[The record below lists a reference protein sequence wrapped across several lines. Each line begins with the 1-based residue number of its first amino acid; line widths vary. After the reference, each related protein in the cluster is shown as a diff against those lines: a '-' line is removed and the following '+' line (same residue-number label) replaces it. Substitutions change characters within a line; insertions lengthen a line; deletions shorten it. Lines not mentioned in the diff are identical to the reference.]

1 MRAPRGPATRPEVF
15 PGQARVPTS
24 EKSPALQ
31 IVPLGGL
38 GEFGMNMM
46 ALRWQGSVLLVDAGL
61 MFPDEGFLGVD
72 IVVPDM
78 TYLEDEPGA
87 LVGVVLTHGH
97 DDHIGALP
105 HLLTKMRAP
114 VFGTRLTLG
123 IARERLT
130 EYGLQDQA
138 DLRVV
143 EPRQRERVGP
153 FEVEFI
159 QVTHSIPD
167 AIALAIRTP
176 VGIVVH
182 TADWKIDQS
191 PVDGRGF
198 DFRRFSEL
206 GDEGVFALMS
216 DSTNAARKGFTPSE
230 RDVGRAL
237 SPIIQSATGRV
248 VVTTF
253 ASNIHRLQQ
262 VIDIAARFGRR
273 IAFVGRSVSSNVRVA
288 EELGYLR
295 MPPGVTIEPRDI
307 MKLPRDKVVMIA
319 GGSQGEPMSALSRIA
334 LNDHRDVTLDPGDLV
349 ILSARRIPGNERYIS
364 RLINHLCRRGA
375 NVLMDDTPGVH
386 VSGHASR
393 EELKIM
399 LALTRPRYFL
409 PVHGD
414 FQHLSQHAQLAEDA
428 GIPKERVLVIES
440 GDILSLTADEARI
453 EGKAPVGSVF
463 IDGTLE
469 EVDKVVIR
477 DRQHIAEDGIVMP
490 VVAINKH
497 TGTIEHAPEIV
508 SRGFVWIDG
517 DNGPLEEE
525 ARQIIVRAIETSSV
539 EERSDWGF
547 IKTKIHA
554 ELKRFLRKRTQ
565 KRPMIIP
572 VILEV

>member
-1 MRAPRGPATRPEVF
+1 
-15 PGQARVPTS
+15 
-24 EKSPALQ
+24 
-31 IVPLGGL
+31 
-38 GEFGMNMM
+38 
-46 ALRWQGSVLLVDAGL
+46 
-61 MFPDEGFLGVD
+61 
-72 IVVPDM
+72 
-78 TYLEDEPGA
+78 
-87 LVGVVLTHGH
+87 
-97 DDHIGALP
+97 
-105 HLLTKMRAP
+105 
-114 VFGTRLTLG
+114 
-123 IARERLT
+123 
-130 EYGLQDQA
+130 
-138 DLRVV
+138 
-143 EPRQRERVGP
+143 
-153 FEVEFI
+153 
-159 QVTHSIPD
+159 VTHSIPD

-176 VGIVVH
+176 VGTVVH

-206 GDEGVFALMS
+206 GDEGVLALMS

-262 VIDIAARFGRR
+262 VVDIAARYGRKV
-273 IAFVGRSVSSNVRVA
+273 AFVGRSVSSNVRISQD
-288 EELGYLR
+288 LGYMR
-295 MPPGVTIEPRDI
+295 VPPGVTIDSRDV
-307 MKLPRDKVVMIA
+307 MKYPRDKVILIA
-319 GGSQGEPMSALSRIA
+319 SGSQGEPMSALSRMA
-334 LNDHRDVTLDPGDLV
+334 LDDHRDVKLEPGDLV
-349 ILSARRIPGNERYIS
+349 VLSARRIPGNERYIS

-399 LALTRPRYFL
+399 LALTRPRFFL

-414 FQHLSQHAQLAEDA
+414 FQHLSQHAQIAVDA
-428 GIPKERVLVIES
+428 GISPERVLVVDS
-440 GDILSLTADEARI
+440 GDIVSITAEEARV

-463 IDGTLE
+463 IDGTME

-497 TGTIEHAPEIV
+497 TGTIEHEPEIV
-508 SRGFVWIDG
+508 SRGFVWVDG
-517 DNGPLEEE
+517 DNGPLEDE
-525 ARQIIVRAIETSSV
+525 ARQMIIRAIESSTV

-547 IKTKIHA
+547 IKTKIHT

>member
-1 MRAPRGPATRPEVF
+1 MSA
-15 PGQARVPTS
+15 
-24 EKSPALQ
+24 SPNNPSLQ

-46 ALRWQGSVLLVDAGL
+46 ALRYEGSVLLVDAGL
-61 MFPDEGFLGVD
+61 MFPEEGFLGVD

-78 TYLEDEPGA
+78 TYLEQEPGSLA
-87 LVGVVLTHGH
+87 AVILTHGH

-105 HLLTKMRAP
+105 HLMQKLRAP
-114 VFGTRLTLG
+114 VFGTKLTLG
-123 IARERLT
+123 IARQRLA
-130 EYGLQDQA
+130 EYGMEDTA
-138 DLRVV
+138 DLRSV
-143 EPRQRERVGP
+143 EPRRRERIGP

-167 AIALAIRTP
+167 SIALAIRTP
-176 VGIVVH
+176 VGTVVH
-182 TADWKIDQS
+182 TGDWKIDQT
-191 PVDGRGF
+191 PVDGRSF

-206 GDEGVFALMS
+206 GDEGVLALLS

-237 SPIIQSATGRV
+237 SPIIQACPGKV
-248 VVTTF
+248 VITTF

-262 VIDIAARFGRR
+262 VVDIGARLGRR
-273 IAFVGRSVSSNVRVA
+273 VGFVGRSVSSNVKVA

-295 MPPGVTIEPRDI
+295 LPPGVAIEPREA
-307 MKLPRDKVVMIA
+307 MKLPRDKVILIA

-334 LNDHRDVTLDPGDLV
+334 LDDHRDVSLDRGDLV
-349 ILSARRIPGNERYIS
+349 IVSARRIPGNERPIA

-375 NVLMDDTPGVH
+375 NVMLDDTPGVH

-399 LALTRPRYFL
+399 LALTRPRFFL

-428 GIPKERVLVIES
+428 GIPRERILVAES
-440 GDILSLTADEARI
+440 GDIVSLTQEEARVAD
-453 EGKAPVGSVF
+453 KAPVGSVF
-463 IDGTLE
+463 IDGTMG
-469 EVDKVVIR
+469 EVDEIVIR
-477 DRQHIAEDGIVMP
+477 DRQHIAEDGILVP
-490 VVAINKH
+490 VVGINKH
-497 TGTIEHAPEIV
+497 TGSIEHPPEVIR
-508 SRGFVWIDG
+508 RGFVWAEG
-517 DNGPLEEE
+517 EEALLEE
-525 ARQIIVRAIETSSV
+525 ARQIIARAIDTSSV

-554 ELKRFLRKRTQ
+554 ELKRFIKKRTGR
-565 KRPMIIP
+565 RPMIIP

>member
-1 MRAPRGPATRPEVF
+1 MSSGKNEDIP
-15 PGQARVPTS
+15 
-24 EKSPALQ
+24 KLQ
-31 IVPLGGL
+31 IIPLGGL

-46 ALRWQGSVLLVDAGL
+46 ALRYEGTVILIDAGL
-61 MFPDEGFLGVD
+61 MFPEEGNLGVD

-87 LVGVVLTHGH
+87 LAGIVLTHGH

-105 HLLTKMRAP
+105 HLMQKMRAP
-114 VFGTRLTLG
+114 VFATRLTLG
-123 IARERLT
+123 IARERLG
-130 EYGLQDQA
+130 EYALESDV
-138 DLRVV
+138 DLRPIQ
-143 EPRQRERVGP
+143 PRQRETIGP
-153 FEVEFI
+153 FEIEFI

-167 AIALAIRTP
+167 AIAVAIRTP
-176 VGIVVH
+176 VGTIVH
-182 TADWKIDQS
+182 TADWKIDQT

-206 GDEGVFALMS
+206 GDEGVLALMS

-237 SPIIQSATGRV
+237 GPIIQSCSGRV

-262 VIDIAARFGRR
+262 VVDIAARNGRKV
-273 IAFVGRSVSSNVRVA
+273 AFIGRSVSTNVKIA
-288 EELGYLR
+288 SELGYIKV
-295 MPPGVTIEPRDI
+295 PPGVSIDPRDV
-307 MKLPRDKVVMIA
+307 MKLPRAKVVLIA
-319 GGSQGEPMSALSRIA
+319 SGSQGEPMSALSRIA
-334 LNDHRDVTLDPGDLV
+334 LNDHRDVSLDPGDLV
-349 ILSARRIPGNERYIS
+349 IVSARRIPGNERSIS
-364 RLINHLCRRGA
+364 RLINHFCRRGA
-375 NVLMDDTPGVH
+375 NVMLDDTPGVH

-399 LALTRPRYFL
+399 LALTRPRYFI

-414 FQHLSQHAQLAEDA
+414 FQHLSQHAQLATDA
-428 GIPKERVLVIES
+428 GIPKERVLVAES
-440 GDILSLTADEARI
+440 GDIVSLTADEARV

-469 EVDKVVIR
+469 EVDQVVIR

-517 DNGPLEEE
+517 DNGPLETE
-525 ARQIIVRAIETSSV
+525 AREVIVRAIESSTV

-547 IKTKIHA
+547 IKTKVHT
-554 ELKRFLRKRTQ
+554 ELKRFLRKKTQ
-565 KRPMIIP
+565 RRPMIIP

>member
-1 MRAPRGPATRPEVF
+1 MSVAP
-15 PGQARVPTS
+15 
-24 EKSPALQ
+24 LQ

-46 ALRWQGSVLLVDAGL
+46 ALRYEGSVILVDAGL
-61 MFPDEGFLGVD
+61 MFPEEGFLGVD
-72 IVVPDM
+72 VVVPDI
-78 TYLEDEPGA
+78 TYLEDEPQA
-87 LVGVVLTHGH
+87 LRGIVLTHGH

-105 HLLTKMRAP
+105 HLLQKMRAP
-114 VFGTRLTLG
+114 VFGTKLTLG
-123 IARERLT
+123 IARERLS
-130 EYGLQDQA
+130 EYALEDEA
-138 DLRVV
+138 DLRIVTARRC
-143 EPRQRERVGP
+143 EKIGP

-167 AIALAIRTP
+167 SIALAIRTP
-176 VGIVVH
+176 AGTVVH
-182 TADWKIDQS
+182 TADWKIDQT

-206 GDEGVFALMS
+206 GDEGVLALLS

-237 SPIIQSATGRV
+237 APIIQGCTGRV
-248 VVTTF
+248 IVTTF

-262 VIDIAARFGRR
+262 VVDIAQRYGRKVSF
-273 IAFVGRSVSSNVRVA
+273 IGRSVSTNVRVS
-288 EELGYLR
+288 EELGYLNV
-295 MPPGVTIEPRDI
+295 PPGVSIDPREI
-307 MKLPRDKVVMIA
+307 QKLPRDKVVLIA

-334 LNDHRDVTLDPGDLV
+334 LNDHKDVNLERGDLV
-349 ILSARRIPGNERYIS
+349 ILSARRIPGNERYIT

-375 NVLMDDTPGVH
+375 NVMLDDTPGVH

-399 LALTRPRYFL
+399 LALTRPRYFI

-428 GIPKERVLVIES
+428 GIPKERVLVVES
-440 GDILSLTADEARI
+440 GDIVSLTTEEARV
-453 EGKAPVGSVF
+453 EGKAPVGSIF
-463 IDGTLE
+463 IDGTLG
-469 EVDKVVIR
+469 EVDQVVIR
-477 DRQHIAEDGIVMP
+477 DRQHIAEDGIIMP

-497 TGTIEHAPEIV
+497 TGSIEHAPEIV
-508 SRGFVWIDG
+508 SRGFVWVDG
-517 DNGPLEEE
+517 DAGPLEEE
-525 ARQIIVRAIETSSV
+525 ARQIIVHAIESSSV

-547 IKTKIHA
+547 IKTKVHT

-565 KRPMIIP
+565 RRPMIIP

>member
-1 MRAPRGPATRPEVF
+1 MSS
-15 PGQARVPTS
+15 VPPL
-24 EKSPALQ
+24 E

-46 ALRWQGSVLLVDAGL
+46 ALRHGDSLLVLDAGL
-61 MFPDEGFLGVD
+61 MFPEEAFLGVD

-78 TYLEDEPGA
+78 AYLEESPGT
-87 LVGVVLTHGH
+87 LRGVVLTHGH
-97 DDHIGALP
+97 EDHIGALP
-105 HLLTKMRAP
+105 HLLQKAKAP
-114 VFGTRLTLG
+114 VYGTRLTLG
-123 IARERLT
+123 LARQRLT
-130 EYGLQDQA
+130 EYGMENEAELRTVVPRDRVQA
-138 DLRVV
+138 
-143 EPRQRERVGP
+143 GP

-167 AIALAIRTP
+167 SIAMAIRTP
-176 VGIVVH
+176 VGTIVH
-182 TADWKIDQS
+182 TADWKIDQT

-206 GDEGVFALMS
+206 GDEGVLALMS

-237 SPIIQSATGRV
+237 APILRGAAGRV

-262 VIDIAARFGRR
+262 VIDIAAGLGRR
-273 IAFVGRSVSSNVRVA
+273 VAFVGRSVSTNVRVC

-295 MPPGVTIEPRDI
+295 VPPGVAVEPRDV
-307 MKLPRDKVVMIA
+307 MRLPRDKVVLIA
-319 GGSQGEPMSALSRIA
+319 SGSQGEPMSALSRIA
-334 LNDHRDVTLDPGDLV
+334 LDDHRDVGLDPGDLV
-349 ILSARRIPGNERYIS
+349 VLSARRIPGNEKAIT

-375 NVLMDDTPGVH
+375 DVLLDDTPGVH

-399 LALTRPRYFL
+399 MALTRPRFFI

-414 FQHLSQHAQLAEDA
+414 FQHLSQHAQLAGQA
-428 GIPKERVLVIES
+428 GIPKERVLVVES
-440 GDILSLTADEARI
+440 GDIVKLTSEEATV
-453 EGKAPVGSVF
+453 EPKGAPVGSVF

-469 EVDKVVIR
+469 EVDQIVIR
-477 DRQHIAEDGIVMP
+477 DRQHIAEDGIVIP
-490 VVAINKH
+490 VLAINKRS
-497 TGTIEHAPEIV
+497 GTIENAPEII
-508 SRGFVWIDG
+508 SRGFVWV
-517 DNGPLEEE
+517 DNEE
-525 ARQIIVRAIETSSV
+525 ALFQEAGQVVVRAVESSTI

-547 IKTKIHA
+547 IKAKVHA
-554 ELKRFLRKRTQ
+554 ELKRFLRKRTHR
-565 KRPMIIP
+565 RPMIIP

>member
-1 MRAPRGPATRPEVF
+1 VSSSQVSPSHKT
-15 PGQARVPTS
+15 
-24 EKSPALQ
+24 PALQ

-46 ALRWQGSVLLVDAGL
+46 ALRYEGSVLLVDAGL

-78 TYLEDEPGA
+78 TYLEDEPSA
-87 LVGVVLTHGH
+87 LLGVVLTHGH

-105 HLLTKMRAP
+105 HLLSKVRAP

-130 EYGLQDQA
+130 EYALQDEA

-176 VGIVVH
+176 VGTVVH

-206 GDEGVFALMS
+206 GDEGVLALMS

-262 VIDIAARFGRR
+262 VVDIAARYGRKV
-273 IAFVGRSVSSNVRVA
+273 AFVGRSVSSNVRISQD
-288 EELGYLR
+288 LGYMR
-295 MPPGVTIEPRDI
+295 VPPGVTIDSRDV
-307 MKLPRDKVVMIA
+307 MKYPRDKVILIA
-319 GGSQGEPMSALSRIA
+319 SGSQGEPMSALSRMA
-334 LNDHRDVTLDPGDLV
+334 LDDHRDVKLEPGDLV
-349 ILSARRIPGNERYIS
+349 VLSARRIPGNERYIS

-399 LALTRPRYFL
+399 LALTRPRFFL

-414 FQHLSQHAQLAEDA
+414 FQHLSQHAQIAVDA
-428 GIPKERVLVIES
+428 GISPERVLVVDS
-440 GDILSLTADEARI
+440 GDIVSITAEEARV

-463 IDGTLE
+463 IDGTME

-477 DRQHIAEDGIVMP
+477 DRQRIAEDGIVMP

-497 TGTIEHAPEIV
+497 TGTIEHEPEIV
-508 SRGFVWIDG
+508 SRGFVWVDG
-517 DNGPLEEE
+517 DNGPLEDE
-525 ARQIIVRAIETSSV
+525 ARQMIIRAIESSTV

-547 IKTKIHA
+547 IKTKIHT